1 MDNIYQI
8 YSSNEK
14 LNFLLQKIDSLTKD
28 VHVLKQQLNK
38 LSSHSSNQSIN
49 SIKPQGPQGPQAF
62 NNDKHW
68 CDFVDDIVVVDES
81 SDFKQYIKNKHVR
94 FRCYEIDDEDCY
106 YGDGL
111 FCIRYLSSLEA
122 AIFLFDYINDDVKQ
136 FIKKHN
142 SITIRLYKNEIR
154 LFHNNDSITIN
165 RNYDLNIIGLKS
177 EAEIIQKRKASLKL
191 HLSRILKLMFYVY
204 QYQKA
209 NPKPIT
215 LDVTCRN
222 VKRNNKNFGYSFCF
236 KYVDCNQNNNKY
248 RFSIDN
254 MFNEKLN
261 SKHNFVELLKEFL
274 IY

>member
-8 YSSNEK
+8 YSSDEK

-49 SIKPQGPQGPQAF
+49 SIKPQGPQAF

>member
-8 YSSNEK
+8 YSPDEK

-38 LSSHSSNQSIN
+38 LSSHSSSHSIN
-49 SIKPQGPQGPQAF
+49 SIKPQCS
-62 NNDKHW
+62 NDDKHW

-81 SDFKQYIKNKHVR
+81 SDFKQYIKDKHVR
-94 FRCYEIDDEDCY
+94 FRCYEIDDEACY

-122 AIFLFDYINDDVKQ
+122 AIFLFDYINYDDVKQ
-136 FIKKHN
+136 FIKKYN
-142 SITIRLYKNEIR
+142 SITIRLYKNAIR

-165 RNYDLNIIGLKS
+165 REYDLHIIGLKS
-177 EAEIIQKRKASLKL
+177 AAEIIQKRKADLKL

-204 QYQKA
+204 QYQNVK
-209 NPKPIT
+209 PKSIT

-248 RFSIDN
+248 KFSIDDN

>member
-1 MDNIYQI
+1 
-8 YSSNEK
+8 
-14 LNFLLQKIDSLTKD
+14 
-28 VHVLKQQLNK
+28 LKQQLNK
-38 LSSHSSNQSIN
+38 LRSHSSSQSIN
-49 SIKPQGPQGPQAF
+49 SSKPQCF
-62 NNDKHW
+62 NNDEHW

-81 SDFKQYIKNKHVR
+81 PDFKQYIKDKHVR
-94 FRCYEIDDEDCY
+94 FKCYEISDKACY

-111 FCIRYLSSLEA
+111 FCINYLSSLEA
-122 AIFLFDYINDDVKQ
+122 AIFLFDYINYDDIKQ
-136 FIKKHN
+136 FIKKYN
-142 SITIRLYKNEIR
+142 DITIRLYKNEIR

-165 RNYDLNIIGLKS
+165 QEYDLHIIGLKS

-191 HLSRILKLMFYVY
+191 HLSRILKLMFYFY
-204 QYQKA
+204 QYQKIK
-209 NPKPIT
+209 PKPIT

-222 VKRNNKNFGYSFCF
+222 VKRNNKNLGYSFYF
-236 KYVDCNQNNNKY
+236 KYVDCNQNNKY

>member
-1 MDNIYQI
+1 MNIYQI
-8 YSSNEK
+8 YSPDEK

-38 LSSHSSNQSIN
+38 LSSHSSSQSIN
-49 SIKPQGPQGPQAF
+49 SSRPQGF
-62 NNDKHW
+62 NDDKHW

-81 SDFKQYIKNKHVR
+81 SDFKQYIKDKHVR
-94 FRCYEIDDEDCY
+94 FRCYEIDDEACY

-111 FCIRYLSSLEA
+111 FCIRYLRSLEA
-122 AIFLFDYINDDVKQ
+122 AIFLFDYINYDDVKQ

-142 SITIRLYKNEIR
+142 NITIRLYKDAIR
-154 LFHNNDSITIN
+154 LFHDNDSITID
-165 RNYDLNIIGLKS
+165 RDYDLHIIGLKS
-177 EAEIIQKRKASLKL
+177 EAAAEIIQKRKASLKL
-191 HLSRILKLMFYVY
+191 HLSRILKLMFHIY
-204 QYQKA
+204 QYQKVE
-209 NPKPIT
+209 PKPIT
-215 LDVTCRN
+215 LNVTCRN
-222 VKRNNKNFGYSFCF
+222 LKRNNENFGYSFCF

-274 IY
+274 IN